1 MAIPHR
7 GHGSCLAIGKEVTYG
22 VAVARTNLLRVGS
35 LSMKR
40 TIDRVRIPHLG
51 TKGAISTNRREHFT
65 ASDKAGG
72 ALEIPLAYDDSSV
85 LLVAHALGA
94 VATTGAGP
102 YNHACSLA
110 VPGALESLTL
120 ENGYGTGDS
129 EVFRGSILPGLEI
142 SATAGEVVKLVIPGI
157 IAQTTGGLEASSSLA
172 FPVSSYVKH
181 DESSTFSWN
190 GLTPTINSFS
200 IKVDRKYSDRM
211 HLGSVL
217 TKEPAPSDFLTVEFS
232 IVLEYGQVAGFNA
245 AWLAD
250 TNADAGIVFTGPGNN
265 VLGLALQ
272 NAHIVDIARPI
283 SGPGIIT
290 QTVSFVC
297 EAKTPVPQEGF
308 VATFI
313 NDNANYDDNG

>member
-1 MAIPHR
+1 MAIPNR
-7 GHGSCLAIGKEVTYG
+7 GHGSCLAIGKEATYG
-22 VAVARTNLLRVGS
+22 TPVTRTNLLRVGS

-51 TKGAISTNRREHFT
+51 TKGSVSTNRREHFT

-72 ALEIPLAYDDSSV
+72 SLEIPMAFDDSTV
-85 LLVAHALGA
+85 LLCAHALGA

-102 YNHACSLA
+102 YTHACTLA

-142 SATAGEVVKLVIPGI
+142 SATAGEIVKLVVPGI
-157 IAQTTGGLEASSSLA
+157 ISQTTGGLEATSSLT
-172 FPVSSYVKH
+172 FPISTYIKH
-181 DESSTFSWN
+181 DQASVFSFN
-190 GLTPTINSFS
+190 GITPTINSFS
-200 IKVDRKYSDRM
+200 LKVDRKYTDRM

-217 TKEPAPSDFLTVEFS
+217 TKEPTPSDFLTVDFS
-232 IVLEYGQVAGFNA
+232 IVVEYGQIAGLNA

-250 TNADAGIVFTGPGNN
+250 TESNATISFVGPGNN
-265 VLGLALQ
+265 FLGIALQ
-272 NAHIVDIARPI
+272 NCHITDISRPI

-290 QTVSFVC
+290 QTVSFV
-297 EAKTPVPQEGF
+297 AQSDGTNEG
-308 VATFI
+308 ASLTFI